1 MLFRSSV
8 VGLRPSPGV
17 VAHGPKPGA
26 FDGLAVS
33 GPMGRTVTDTALM
46 LDAMAG
52 FDPRDPLS
60 RPAPARSFLDCA
72 RRPGKATRVGFS
84 PDLGF
89 LPVDPEVRA
98 IAEAAARRCGELGA
112 EVELAAPDFAGSREM
127 FQVLRAARFVTA
139 MAPYLAEHREKLKP
153 EVIWNIEQGL
163 KLTADEIGRATRARE
178 ALYRRVVEFFDVY
191 DLLLTPAVIVPP
203 FDVDRRYVEEV
214 EGHRFDNY
222 VDWLGIT

>member
-1 MLFRSSV
+1 MR
-8 VGLRPSPGV
+8 G
-17 VAHGPKPGA
+17 
-26 FDGLAVS
+26 
-33 GPMGRTVTDTALM
+33 
-46 LDAMAG
+46 
-52 FDPRDPLS
+52 
-60 RPAPARSFLDCA
+60 
-72 RRPGKATRVGFS
+72 
-84 PDLGF
+84 
-89 LPVDPEVRA
+89 
-98 IAEAAARRCGELGA
+98 IAETAARRCGELGA

-214 EGHRFDNY
+214 AGHRFDNY
-222 VDWLGIT
+222 VDWLGITYAVTLTGCPALSLPCGFTRSGLPVGLQMVGRPYGDGELLGFAAALEQALGLARRTPVEPLPARP